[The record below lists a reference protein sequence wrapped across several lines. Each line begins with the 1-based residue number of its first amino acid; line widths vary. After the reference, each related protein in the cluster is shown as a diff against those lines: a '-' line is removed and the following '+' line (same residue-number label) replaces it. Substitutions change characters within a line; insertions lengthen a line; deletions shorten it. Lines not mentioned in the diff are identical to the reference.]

1 MTPKTKSVLLTI
13 MFLIAFIGFISLC
26 VTFPSIMAPIMM
38 AAGFGAMAY
47 LIYNAFLL
55 HFTHKDKY
63 L

>member
-13 MFLIAFIGFISLC
+13 VFLIAFIGFLSLC
-26 VTFPSIMAPIMM
+26 ITFPFIMAPIMM

-47 LIYNAFLL
+47 LIYKTLL
-55 HFTHKDKY
+55 MHFTYKDKY